1 MRLMARIENSR
12 ASSNFSHSLT
22 AGSQTIP
29 QAENRVSVKV
39 AGMTI
44 PVRGRHMRLVRMKQ
58 DAVDPKRS
66 RAKGQVVA

>member
-58 DAVDPKRS
+58 DAVDPKRR